1 MEKKQH
7 FFAMD
12 IKNNNNN
19 NNNVCTTS
27 HAGFKY

>member
-12 IKNNNNN
+12 INNNNN

>member
-19 NNNVCTTS
+19 NVCTTS